1 MCMLHFVRLAWS
13 AALNE
18 ENTSFLEQFTGSLI
32 QGWRYSKLFEID
44 SVSLILFSV
53 MGALRGADLTDEND
67 EHWQY
72 RLYSWLSISKLTWT
86 ITLGFSWSNCL
97 YDTNQIELA
106 LQCNFVFHQENLYF
120 LTFYNSAFCLI

>member
-13 AALNE
+13 AAINE
-18 ENTSFLEQFTGSLI
+18 ESTSFLEQFTGSLI

-86 ITLGFSWSNCL
+86 ITLGFS
-97 YDTNQIELA
+97 
-106 LQCNFVFHQENLYF
+106 
-120 LTFYNSAFCLI
+120 